1 MTDIQPA
8 PIAAPLPGLAGVPP
22 EKISSYQQ
30 YLPAVFQS
38 DELIGRLLLAMEA
51 VLSGVDETRAAA
63 LGIGAG
69 SGAPDGLEAV
79 LARVHTLFDPD
90 ATRSELLPWLASWVG
105 ITLRADWDEP
115 TRRAFIRSIVPLY
128 KLRGTKAGLE
138 AMLTI
143 YTREPVTVDDSFTD
157 PPHFFQVRMQLSD
170 TDREQVRLKQQIARA
185 IIDQEKP
192 AHTFY
197 ALQIAVPTMR
207 LPAHL
212 GTNETLLGTDAAG

>member
-1 MTDIQPA
+1 MSSVP
-8 PIAAPLPGLAGVPP
+8 PLAGVPV

-30 YLPAVFQS
+30 HLPAVFQT
-38 DELIGRLLLAMEA
+38 DELIGRFLLAMEA
-51 VLSGVDETRAAA
+51 VLSGLGAERAE
-63 LGIGAG
+63 GAG
-69 SGAPDGLEAV
+69 LGPGPRDGLEDV
-79 LARVHTLFDPD
+79 LARVHTLFDPA
-90 ATRSELLPWLASWVG
+90 ATRAEFLPWLASWVAL
-105 ITLRADWDEP
+105 TLRADWDEP
-115 TRRAFIRSIVPLY
+115 TRRAFIAGIVPLY

-138 AMLTI
+138 AMLSL

-157 PPHFFQVRMQLSD
+157 PPHFFSVRMTLSEQ
-170 TDREQVRLKQQIARA
+170 DREQVRLKQQIARA

-212 GTNETLLGTDAAG
+212 GTNETLLGTDASS